1 MSNKSKHYNSN
12 ITEEDIVTEMV
23 EHDFVTKIPPKKKY
37 KIQVLVRSI
46 KKGEPRSIREMKQ
59 K

>member
-1 MSNKSKHYNSN
+1 MSSKSKHYNSD
-12 ITEEDIVTEMV
+12 ITKEDIVTEMV
-23 EHDFVTKIPPKKKY
+23 EHDFVTKILPKKKY

-46 KKGEPRSIREMKQ
+46 KKGEPISIKEMKQ

>member
-1 MSNKSKHYNSN
+1 MSSKSKHYNSD

-23 EHDFVTKIPPKKKY
+23 EHDFVTKVLPKKKY

-46 KKGEPRSIREMKQ
+46 KKGEPRSIKEVK
-59 K
+59 

>member
-1 MSNKSKHYNSN
+1 MNSKSKHYNSD
-12 ITEEDIVTEMV
+12 ITEEDIVTEMI

-46 KKGEPRSIREMKQ
+46 KKGEPRSIKEVK
-59 K
+59 